1 MVLPV
6 VTAVG
11 RLLQKGGPRLYKV
24 IAVRPDGSVQTVIN
38 TPLTSR

>member
-1 MVLPV
+1 MALPV
-6 VTAVG
+6 VTTFG
-11 RLLQKGGPRLYKV
+11 RLLRKGGPRLYKV